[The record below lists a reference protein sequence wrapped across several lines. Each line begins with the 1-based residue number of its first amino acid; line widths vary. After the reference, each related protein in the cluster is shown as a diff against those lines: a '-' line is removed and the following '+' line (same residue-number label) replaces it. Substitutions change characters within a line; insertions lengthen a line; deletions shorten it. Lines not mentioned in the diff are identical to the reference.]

1 MERHKFMTADDILER
16 IFDWE
21 NDFKDMNEFHSD
33 FEADSSFS
41 ADVMA
46 NESDKPEE
54 SIVD

>member
-33 FEADSSFS
+33 FEPDSSFS
-41 ADVMA
+41 TDVMA

>member
-33 FEADSSFS
+33 FEPDSSFS